1 MSTTANTSQPLPLPQ
16 LTTTPPPAD
25 APRRRFGSFNNIKP
39 AAPPSPPP
47 LVTQTQSSQSYAFAR
62 HRQRPSSSSSTTSL
76 TSITTPTASQTAL
89 IPPAPQPQRTRSAS
103 SASSTVSA
111 THNNAQPLSQP
122 LAPPLSPNQVQAQAQ
137 AQSQSQGPGGFDITF
152 AADKAQQWLS
162 TWAPRGE
169 GRGREFLNNTLNNV
183 ASVASTVSHNLNRD
197 GFVMGGGSGS
207 GASGR
212 SNSFVSTTSTAP
224 LSVSGM
230 GGGGSSA
237 SPSTSPE
244 EPYRMLGSSVS
255 PPPIL
260 NHSNTTPILS
270 SQQQTSSSSSSQAS
284 ALMNSGRRIP
294 QPANLARLGQSSSTT
309 SAPSTSALSQTRTAS
324 TSAIGSGGGV
334 GLMTNPSF
342 GGSTTSLPSTM
353 PRSSSGTLTPTTGLH
368 GPSHLNPNAS
378 QTHPGQGHR
387 RNSSTASSST
397 ANATTNMVL
406 SLSPNNANNA
416 SAAHRRS
423 SSFGLSVTNPFAK
436 TGRSP
441 SISRSSST
449 TARSVTG
456 TMKSA
461 GMPYKIGFQPQG
473 VRNDRTA
480 DYNEARRIKA
490 EDREREEGR
499 LGRRWAKLVDLHF
512 NPTLPSPQ
520 PVVPTLTRSSSS
532 TFSLSTLSNPDRR
545 RSLLSIDGAL
555 DALKPK
561 EVWKGLKGP
570 TGPGGEEGRKRA
582 AEQAIVK
589 WEDDSEVKKCRI
601 CLSSFSLSNRKHHCR
616 LCGRIICSLP
626 PTPPALLAVQIQLFA
641 PSDPSATSTATQG
654 GLPPGTR
661 RDKCS
666 LLLVADWK
674 TGRGEEVDE
683 GFVGWMKM
691 DDSEG
696 IEDSASA
703 VERGKGRRRGRT
715 STASILSTTSVIS
728 ESAAEGGEKRDIPLP
743 QQPKEVQVKGVR
755 VCRECWGVVSRK
767 QKMADRQ
774 RINGFARLYQ
784 ALRMLQSEI
793 EELMPE
799 YEDQLAELTESSEA
813 HDPTPE
819 VIATHKS
826 LLTLFAQY
834 EHLSKRIGGLTC
846 TEGSSQAV
854 VQSAVARS
862 AAGFLA
868 KEMVKLQAL
877 QRIQK
882 KAALAKRKS
891 MNMNIKELTLSETM
905 TPSSSNDGFD
915 DGLGAGAGA
924 GDDGD
929 QGMVEDV
936 AVMLQPLLEQE
947 AQLESYIAD
956 ANAQRKYEDS
966 KALSEA
972 LRDIKSEIE
981 RITNSVSVGS
991 KTRSHG
997 A

>member
-1 MSTTANTSQPLPLPQ
+1 MSTTANANLPQ

-25 APRRRFGSFNNIKP
+25 APRRRFGSFNKP
-39 AAPPSPPP
+39 TPPNLPS
-47 LVTQTQSSQSYAFAR
+47 QTQSYTYT

-76 TSITTPTASQTAL
+76 TSIPTSPSPAL
-89 IPPAPQPQRTRSAS
+89 VPPAPQPQRTRSAS

-111 THNNAQPLSQP
+111 SSGFPHPQPLP
-122 LAPPLSPNQVQAQAQ
+122 PPGPPLSPSQVQG
-137 AQSQSQGPGGFDITF
+137 QGQGGFDITF

-197 GFVMGGGSGS
+197 GFVIGS

-224 LSVSGM
+224 LSVSGAGGG

-237 SPSTSPE
+237 SPSTSPAE
-244 EPYRMLGSSVS
+244 APRVFGSSVS
-255 PPPIL
+255 PPPVL
-260 NHSNTTPILS
+260 NHSNTTPVLS
-270 SQQQTSSSSSSQAS
+270 SQQTSSPSPQAPQ
-284 ALMNSGRRIP
+284 LMNGGRRIP
-294 QPANLARLGQSSSTT
+294 QPANLARLGQSSST
-309 SAPSTSALSQTRTAS
+309 SAAPTTSALSQSRTVSAS
-324 TSAIGSGGGV
+324 AAGA
-334 GLMTNPSF
+334 GLTNPAF
-342 GGSTTSLPSTM
+342 GGSTTSLPSTL

-378 QTHPGQGHR
+378 QSHPDQGHR

-397 ANATTNMVL
+397 ANANVT
-406 SLSPNNANNA
+406 LSPNNAVA
-416 SAAHRRS
+416 PHRRS
-423 SSFGLSVTNPFAK
+423 SSFGLTATNPFAK

-456 TMKSA
+456 NMKSA

-473 VRNDRTA
+473 VRSDRTA
-480 DYNEARRIKA
+480 DYNEARRLKG

-512 NPTLPSPQ
+512 NPTLPSSQ

-532 TFSLSTLSNPDRR
+532 TFSLSTLANPDRR
-545 RSLLSIDGAL
+545 RSLLTIDGAL

-570 TGPGGEEGRKRA
+570 SGPGGEEGRKRT

-626 PTPPALLAVQIQLFA
+626 PTPPALLAIQIQLFA

-666 LLLVADWK
+666 VLLVADWK

-691 DDSEG
+691 DEG
-696 IEDSASA
+696 DDDGTASTTTTA
-703 VERGKGRRRGRT
+703 GVISGSPSSSPARGAMERGKGRRKGRA
-715 STASILSTTSVIS
+715 STASIMSTNSVIS
-728 ESAAEGGEKRDIPLP
+728 ESAAENGEKRDIPLP

-755 VCRECWGVVSRK
+755 VCRECWAVVSRK

-774 RINGFARLYQ
+774 RVNGFARLYQ
-784 ALRMLQSEI
+784 ALRTLQSEI
-793 EELMPE
+793 EDLMPE

-819 VIATHKS
+819 VVQTHKS

-834 EHLSKRIGGLTC
+834 EHLSKRIGGLSV

-891 MNMNIKELTLSETM
+891 MNMNIKELTLSDTM
-905 TPSSSNDGFD
+905 TISSSDG
-915 DGLGAGAGA
+915 GLEV
-924 GDDGD
+924 DGD
-929 QGMVEDV
+929 QEVEDV
-936 AVMLQPLLEQE
+936 AIMLQPLLEQE

-972 LRDIKSEIE
+972 LKDIKSEIE
-981 RITNSVSVGS
+981 RITNGVSVGS
-991 KTRSHG
+991 GLSLSR

>member
-1 MSTTANTSQPLPLPQ
+1 MSTTQPLPQ

-25 APRRRFGSFNNIKP
+25 APRRRFGSFNNKPSP
-39 AAPPSPPP
+39 AALPNPI
-47 LVTQTQSSQSYAFAR
+47 TQSQSYTYT

-76 TSITTPTASQTAL
+76 TSITTPSASPAL
-89 IPPAPQPQRTRSAS
+89 VPPAHPQPQRSRSAS

-111 THNNAQPLSQP
+111 SSNVLNPQ
-122 LAPPLSPNQVQAQAQ
+122 LAPPTSPNQLQTQGQ
-137 AQSQSQGPGGFDITF
+137 GQGPAGFDITF

-197 GFVMGGGSGS
+197 GFVIGGGS

-224 LSVSGM
+224 LSGV
-230 GGGGSSA
+230 GGSSA

-244 EPYRMLGSSVS
+244 GSSRMLGSSVS
-255 PPPIL
+255 PPPAL

-270 SQQQTSSSSSSQAS
+270 SQQTSPSPQAPQ
-284 ALMNSGRRIP
+284 LMNGGRRIP
-294 QPANLARLGQSSSTT
+294 QPANLARLGQSQSNLTT
-309 SAPSTSALSQTRTAS
+309 STPTTSALSQSRTNSA
-324 TSAIGSGGGV
+324 SAIAT
-334 GLMTNPSF
+334 GLTNPSLA
-342 GGSTTSLPSTM
+342 GSTTSLPSTM

-378 QTHPGQGHR
+378 QTQLGQGHR

-397 ANATTNMVL
+397 ANANIN
-406 SLSPNNANNA
+406 PNLTINNV
-416 SAAHRRS
+416 AHRRS
-423 SSFGLSVTNPFAK
+423 SSFGLSAANPFTK

-456 TMKSA
+456 NMKSA

-473 VRNDRTA
+473 VRSDRSG
-480 DYNEARRIKA
+480 DYNEARRVKG

-512 NPTLPSPQ
+512 NPTLPSQQ

-532 TFSLSTLSNPDRR
+532 TFSLSTLSNPDKR

-570 TGPGGEEGRKRA
+570 AGPGGEEGRKRA

-626 PTPPALLAVQIQLFA
+626 PTPPALLAIQIQLFA

-661 RDKCS
+661 REKCS
-666 LLLVADWK
+666 VLLVADWK

-691 DDSEG
+691 DDNDQGDASSSTAGTISGSPSSSPARPG
-696 IEDSASA
+696 ID
-703 VERGKGRRRGRT
+703 RGARARRKGRT
-715 STASILSTTSVIS
+715 STASIMSTNSVIS
-728 ESAAEGGEKRDIPLP
+728 EHAADGQEKRDIPLP

-755 VCRECWGVVSRK
+755 ICRECWAVVSRK

-774 RINGFARLYQ
+774 RVTGFARLYQ
-784 ALRMLQSEI
+784 ALRSLQSEI
-793 EELMPE
+793 EDLMPE

-813 HDPTPE
+813 GDPTPE
-819 VIATHKS
+819 VIQTHKS

-891 MNMNIKELTLSETM
+891 MNMNIKELTLSDTL
-905 TPSSSNDGFD
+905 TTSSLDGI
-915 DGLGAGAGA
+915 DGEGDGGADA
-924 GDDGD
+924 D
-929 QGMVEDV
+929 QAAEDV

-981 RITNSVSVGS
+981 RITTSVGS
-991 KTRSHG
+991 GLSLS
-997 A
+997 